1 MKSKLQIALESY
13 SKVITAELMPP
24 RGGDPIRS
32 LKIAQ
37 LLKDKVHA
45 VNITDSSRAVMRMCS
60 LAMSKLLLENGIEPI
75 MQISCRDRNKIALQS
90 DILGANA
97 LGIKNILCITG
108 DSVKAGDQQDTKAV
122 HELESVRLLKQIKDF
137 NDGIDPTFEN
147 LIDKRTNIFAGAA
160 ADPSCKNLRSLKM
173 RTERKKDAG
182 AKFLQTQMIM
192 DKKFL
197 YDFCKNISEPMG
209 IPVIAGVFLLKSYKN
224 ALFINKH
231 VPGANIPEN
240 ILNRLEKSKEPLEEG
255 IKIASEQV
263 REFIQISQGVHIMA
277 VKSEHL
283 IPEILNRAEIN
294 LECLS
299 NQSLTT
305 QP

>member
-1 MKSKLQIALESY
+1 MKSKLQQTLEKN

-37 LLKDKVHA
+37 LLKNKVHA
-45 VNITDSSRAVMRMCS
+45 VNVTDGSRAIMRMCS

-108 DSVKAGDQQDTKAV
+108 DSVKAGDQQETKAV
-122 HELESVRLLKQIKDF
+122 HEFEAVRLLKQIQSF
-137 NDGIDPTFEN
+137 NQGIDPTFEQ
-147 LIDKRTNIFAGAA
+147 LPDKRTEIFSGAA
-160 ADPSCKNLRSLKM
+160 VDPSCRNQRSLKS
-173 RTERKKDAG
+173 RTIKKKEAG
-182 AKFLQTQMIM
+182 ANFLQTQIVM
-192 DKKFL
+192 DRKCL
-197 YDFCKNISEPMG
+197 ADFCNEISNPLE

-224 ALFINKH
+224 ALFINKF

-240 ILNRLEKSKEPLEEG
+240 VLNRLKDAKNPLQEG
-255 IKIASEQV
+255 ILIASEQAKD
-263 REFIQISQGVHIMA
+263 FINIADGIHLMA

-283 IPEILNRAEIN
+283 IPEILEKAGLN
-294 LECLS
+294 LEY
-299 NQSLTT
+299 
-305 QP
+305 

>member
-1 MKSKLQIALESY
+1 LKSKLQQTLEKN

-37 LLKDKVHA
+37 LLRNKVHA
-45 VNITDSSRAVMRMCS
+45 VNITDGSRAIMRMCS
-60 LAMSKLLLENGIEPI
+60 LAMSKLLLDNGIEPI

-108 DSVKAGDQQDTKAV
+108 DSVKAGDQQETKAV
-122 HELESVRLLKQIKDF
+122 HEFEAVRLLKQIQSF
-137 NDGIDPTFEN
+137 NQGIDPTFEQ
-147 LIDKRTNIFAGAA
+147 LPDKRTEIFSGAA
-160 ADPSCKNLRSLKM
+160 VDPSCRNKRSLKS
-173 RTERKKDAG
+173 RTIKKKEAG
-182 AKFLQTQMIM
+182 ANFLQTQIVM
-192 DKKFL
+192 DRKCL
-197 YDFCKNISEPMG
+197 ADFCNEISNPLE

-224 ALFINKH
+224 ALFINKF

-240 ILNRLEKSKEPLEEG
+240 VLNRLKDAKNPLQEG
-255 IKIASEQV
+255 ILIASEQAQD
-263 REFIQISQGVHIMA
+263 FINIADGIHLMA

-283 IPEILNRAEIN
+283 IPEILEKAGLN
-294 LECLS
+294 LEC
-299 NQSLTT
+299 
-305 QP
+305 

>member
-1 MKSKLQIALESY
+1 MKSKLQQTLEKN

-37 LLKDKVHA
+37 LLRNKVHA
-45 VNITDSSRAVMRMCS
+45 VNITDGSRAIMRMCS

-108 DSVKAGDQQDTKAV
+108 DSVKAGDQQETKAV
-122 HELESVRLLKQIKDF
+122 HEFEAVRLLKQIQSF
-137 NDGIDPTFEN
+137 NQGIDPTFEQ
-147 LIDKRTNIFAGAA
+147 LPDKRTEIFSGAA
-160 ADPSCKNLRSLKM
+160 VDPSCRNQRSLKS
-173 RTERKKDAG
+173 RTIKKKEAG
-182 AKFLQTQMIM
+182 ANFLQTQIVM
-192 DKKFL
+192 DRKCL
-197 YDFCKNISEPMG
+197 ADFCNEISNPLE

-224 ALFINKH
+224 ALFINKF

-240 ILNRLEKSKEPLEEG
+240 ILNRLKDAKNPLQEG
-255 IKIASEQV
+255 ILIASEQAKD
-263 REFIQISQGVHIMA
+263 FINIADGIHLMA

-283 IPEILNRAEIN
+283 IPEILEKAGLN
-294 LECLS
+294 LEY
-299 NQSLTT
+299 
-305 QP
+305 

>member
-1 MKSKLQIALESY
+1 MKSKLQQTLEKN

-37 LLKDKVHA
+37 LLKNKVHA
-45 VNITDSSRAVMRMCS
+45 VNVTDGSRAIMRMCS

-108 DSVKAGDQQDTKAV
+108 DSVKAGDQQETKAV
-122 HELESVRLLKQIKDF
+122 HEFEAVRLLKQIQSF
-137 NDGIDPTFEN
+137 NQGIDPTFEQ
-147 LIDKRTNIFAGAA
+147 LPDKRTEIFSGAA
-160 ADPSCKNLRSLKM
+160 VDPSCRNQRSLKS
-173 RTERKKDAG
+173 RTIKKKEAG
-182 AKFLQTQMIM
+182 ANFLQTQIVM
-192 DKKFL
+192 DRKCL
-197 YDFCKNISEPMG
+197 ADFCNEISNPLE

-224 ALFINKH
+224 ALFINKF

-240 ILNRLEKSKEPLEEG
+240 ILNRLKKAKDPLQEG
-255 IKIASEQV
+255 ILIAAEQAKD
-263 REFIQISQGVHIMA
+263 FINIAEGVHIMS
-277 VKSEHL
+277 VKAEHL
-283 IPEILNRAEIN
+283 IPEILEKAGLT
-294 LECLS
+294 LEC
-299 NQSLTT
+299 
-305 QP
+305 

>member
-1 MKSKLQIALESY
+1 LKSKLQQTLEKR

-45 VNITDSSRAVMRMCS
+45 VNITDGSRAVMKMCS
-60 LAMSKLLLENGIEPI
+60 LAMSKLLLENGIEPV

-108 DSVKAGDQQDTKAV
+108 DSVKAGDQQNAKAV
-122 HELESVRLLKQIKDF
+122 HEFESVRLLQQIQAF
-137 NDGIDPTFEN
+137 NKGIDPTLGE
-147 LIDKRTNIFAGAA
+147 LSDKKTHLFAGAA
-160 ADPSCKNLRSLKM
+160 ADPNCRNQRSLETRM
-173 RTERKKDAG
+173 RKKKEAG
-182 AKFLQTQMIM
+182 AGFIQTQMVM
-192 DKKFL
+192 ERENL
-197 YDFCKNISEPMG
+197 MEFCEKISNPLE

-224 ALFINKH
+224 ALFINKY

-240 ILNRLEKSKEPLEEG
+240 IINRLKNAKDPLQEG
-255 IKIASEQV
+255 IQIAAEQAKD
-263 REFIQISQGVHIMA
+263 FINIADGVHIMA
-277 VKSEHL
+277 VKAEHL
-283 IPEILNRAEIN
+283 IPEILKKADLT
-294 LECLS
+294 LEY
-299 NQSLTT
+299 
-305 QP
+305 

>member
-1 MKSKLQIALESY
+1 MKSKLQQTLEKN

-45 VNITDSSRAVMRMCS
+45 VNITDGSRAIMRMCS

-108 DSVKAGDQQDTKAV
+108 DSVKAGDQQETKAV
-122 HELESVRLLKQIKDF
+122 HEFESVRLLRQIQAF
-137 NDGIDPTFEN
+137 NQGIDPTFEH
-147 LIDKRTNIFAGAA
+147 LYDKKTNIFAGAA
-160 ADPSCKNLRSLKM
+160 ADPSCRNQRSLKS
-173 RTERKKDAG
+173 RTKKKKDAG
-182 AKFLQTQMIM
+182 ANFLQTQMIM
-192 DKKFL
+192 DRNYL
-197 YDFCKNISEPMG
+197 ISFCKDISNPLE

-224 ALFINKH
+224 ALFINKY
-231 VPGANIPEN
+231 VPGANIPET
-240 ILNRLEKSKEPLEEG
+240 ILNRLKQAKDPLQEG
-255 IKIASEQV
+255 ILIAAEQA
-263 REFIQISQGVHIMA
+263 RDFIDIAQGIHIMA
-277 VKSEHL
+277 VKMENR
-283 IPEILNRAEIN
+283 IPEILEKAGIT
-294 LECLS
+294 LEY
-299 NQSLTT
+299 
-305 QP
+305 